1 MYKVT
6 MQAFSTMF
14 VVTCLCMGGLLLV
27 PLHAAAPM
35 VKTQAGFYRLMLG
48 DFEVTVLSDGPNLLP
63 AMQLLQ
69 GNPARIA
76 EALKRHFLGEQ
87 VETSHNAF
95 LVNTGTKLVL
105 IDAGAGTLLGPH
117 TGDLLNNLRAA
128 GYRPEQ
134 VDEIYFTHLHVDH
147 VGGLMVGGQRAFPNA
162 IVRVDK
168 RETDYWLSEANMN
181 AAPAE
186 MKRFFQGAI
195 ASVTPSLQAGKL
207 TVFEGSTDLLPG
219 VRAQS
224 AYGHTPGHTAYVVES
239 RGEKLVLWGDVVH
252 VAAVQFDDPSVTI
265 AYDVNSAAA
274 KHEREL
280 AFAEAAK
287 NGYLIGGAHMSFPG
301 IGHVRSNG
309 KQAYTFVP
317 LNYSSLK

>member
-6 MQAFSTMF
+6 MHACSTLF
-14 VVTCLCMGGLLLV
+14 VVTCLCMSGLRLG

-35 VKTQAGFYRLMLG
+35 VKTQAGFYRLMIG
-48 DFEVTVLSDGPNLLP
+48 DFEVTVLSDGTNPLP

-76 EALKRHFLGEQ
+76 AALKRHFLGEQ

-117 TGDLLNNLRAA
+117 TGDLLHNLRAA

-168 RETDYWLSEANMN
+168 RETDYWLSEANMH

-186 MKRFFQGAI
+186 MQRFFQGAI
-195 ASVTPSLQAGKL
+195 ASVPPYLQAGKL
-207 TVFEGSTDLLPG
+207 TVFEGSTDLIPG

-252 VAAVQFDDPSVTI
+252 VAAVQFDDPSVAI
-265 AYDVNSAAA
+265 AYDVNSAEAQ
-274 KHEREL
+274 HERAR
-280 AFAEAAK
+280 AFAEAAQ
-287 NGYLIGGAHMSFPG
+287 NGYLIGGAHLAFPG

-309 KQAYTFVP
+309 TQAYTFVP

>member
-1 MYKVT
+1 MEVERTREVQRDHASVQHY
-6 MQAFSTMF
+6 FRRD
-14 VVTCLCMGGLLLV
+14 V
-27 PLHAAAPM
+27 PLHGWPAAGASARGSADGEN
-35 VKTQAGFYRLMLG
+35 AGRGLRPDGWGRRG
-48 DFEVTVLSDGPNLLP
+48 DRAVRWASDGTNPLP

-134 VDEIYFTHLHVDH
+134 VDEIYFTHMHVDH

-162 IVRVDK
+162 IGGGDK
-168 RETDYWLSEANMN
+168 RETDYWLREANMN

-207 TVFEGSTDLLPG
+207 
-219 VRAQS
+219 
-224 AYGHTPGHTAYVVES
+224 
-239 RGEKLVLWGDVVH
+239 
-252 VAAVQFDDPSVTI
+252 
-265 AYDVNSAAA
+265 
-274 KHEREL
+274 
-280 AFAEAAK
+280 
-287 NGYLIGGAHMSFPG
+287 
-301 IGHVRSNG
+301 
-309 KQAYTFVP
+309 
-317 LNYSSLK
+317 

>member
-6 MQAFSTMF
+6 MQAFSTLF

-27 PLHAAAPM
+27 PLHAEAPM
-35 VKTQAGFYRLMLG
+35 VKTQAGFYRLLLG

-76 EALKRHFLGEQ
+76 EALKRNFLGEQ

-168 RETDYWLSEANMN
+168 RETDYWLSEANMH

-186 MKRFFQGAI
+186 MQRFFQGAI

-207 TVFEGSTDLLPG
+207 TVFEGSTDLIPG

-252 VAAVQFDDPSVTI
+252 AAAVQFDDPSVTI
-265 AYDVNSAAA
+265 AYDVNSAEA

-287 NGYLIGGAHMSFPG
+287 NGYLIGGAHLSFPG

>member
-6 MQAFSTMF
+6 MQVFSTIF
-14 VVTCLCMGGLLLV
+14 VVTCLCMGVLLLV
-27 PLHAAAPM
+27 PLHAEAPM

-48 DFEVTVLSDGPNLLP
+48 DFEVTVLSDGTNPLP
-63 AMQLLQ
+63 AMKLLQ

-76 EALKRHFLGEQ
+76 EALKRNFLGEQ
-87 VETSHNAF
+87 VETSHNSF

-134 VDEIYFTHLHVDH
+134 VDEIYFTHMHVDH

-168 RETDYWLSEANMN
+168 RETDYWLSEANMT

-195 ASVTPSLQAGKL
+195 ASVTPYLQAGKL
-207 TVFEGSTDLLPG
+207 TVFEGSTDLIPG

-265 AYDVNSAAA
+265 AYDVNSAEAE
-274 KHEREL
+274 HTREL
-280 AFAEAAK
+280 AFADAAK
-287 NGYLIGGAHMSFPG
+287 NGYLIGDAHMSFPG
-301 IGHVRSNG
+301 IGHVRSYG

>member
-1 MYKVT
+1 
-6 MQAFSTMF
+6 
-14 VVTCLCMGGLLLV
+14 
-27 PLHAAAPM
+27 
-35 VKTQAGFYRLMLG
+35 
-48 DFEVTVLSDGPNLLP
+48 VTVLSDGTNPLA
-63 AMQLLQ
+63 AMKLLQ

-76 EALKRHFLGEQ
+76 EALKRNFLGEQ
-87 VETSHNAF
+87 VETSHNSF

-117 TGDLLNNLRAA
+117 TGNLLNNLRAA

-134 VDEIYFTHLHVDH
+134 VDEIYFTHMHVDH

-168 RETDYWLSEANMN
+168 RETDYWLSKANMN

-195 ASVTPSLQAGKL
+195 ASVTPYLQAGKL
-207 TVFEGSTDLLPG
+207 TAFEGGTDLIPG

-224 AYGHTPGHTAYVVES
+224 AYGHTPGHTAYVVGS

-252 VAAVQFDDPSVTI
+252 VAAVQFEAPSVTI
-265 AYDVNSAAA
+265 AYDVNSAEAE
-274 KHEREL
+274 HTREL
-280 AFAEAAK
+280 AFADAAK
-287 NGYLIGGAHMSFPG
+287 NGYLIGDAHMSFPG